1 MKQLWLCGLLVSALA
16 LSPAVMFS
24 QNGACSALVFSDI
37 HGLPGDTVCVDVTVE
52 NIPSLLSMQ
61 LSITY
66 PEGPLDFLAVN
77 NFQLPGMSAANFGV
91 QGMPGIPPGR
101 LTISWFDPTLNGA
114 VLVDGDVLFSI
125 CFKITAPAGG
135 NDIIEVVET
144 PTSIE
149 MVDAG
154 GNVFSFEEVTGSVMT
169 QDVAS
174 NLRAVTICADSS
186 ACILPVNG
194 SIELCVSGGT
204 PPYTYQWTGPGGF
217 TSTSEDLSGLSA
229 GNYEVIVTD
238 ATGHSASGSPLLQS
252 GLLVGIAGDTTI
264 CAGGAAALWLDAINS
279 VVTWSPAAGLSCVDC
294 PNPIASPAV
303 TTTYTGTAENGE
315 GCVQSANV
323 TVYVRDYAG
332 FSNNDFSNSP
342 VCLGGDLQLTAPASG
357 NFVSYLW
364 NGPGGFVASG
374 ASTIIT
380 GIGAVQAGMYS
391 LAALDELGCEAF
403 AEFEVIVGTPPAI
416 TASDI
421 SDATCSGSNDGAI
434 DISSAGNGPFFF
446 EWSNGFIG
454 EDPDGLTP
462 GAYFVS
468 VTDAYQCEAQFN
480 FEVGPSPL
488 TAVVNSIPAQCFNT
502 APAFVISQV
511 SGGTGAP
518 YTYSVDG
525 GVTHEPVTSET
536 VNINLSTWQGLYI
549 YDANNCSI
557 SPNLAIIFPPAI
569 VAVLDETTRP
579 TCPETADGSLA
590 WTVTSAFPPYE
601 VAWSTG
607 ALTANSAVLE
617 GLLPGS
623 YSGTLTDANG
633 CQITLSAELDPA
645 FIQCSQEYIVE
656 FGVGETSLYCDPI
669 FEFLEYEFTEIICEP
684 DPSVLGYEIT
694 NNGTCINFT
703 GLSAGVDTLCVRICD
718 VNDNSVCIEGQFYIT
733 VTALDIWPGDANN
746 DGRVSIYDLL
756 PVGLAFGIN
765 GPARVDPT
773 INWEAQ
779 GAANWPEETPLS
791 GVNYKYIDCNGN
803 GQVYRTDTVAIV
815 QNWGLTHGGSNL
827 TTLEFSEQTPEGNPL
842 YVDVQ
847 NLEEG
852 GEYALP
858 INLGNDDNPV
868 QGVYGIAFRLS
879 YDPAVID
886 PSSLS
891 VSWADSWIG
900 PPAIA
905 MSMWKPGEQPGVMY
919 LAQTRWTGQG
929 SNGNGPIGTLHLR
942 VRDDVFAMPGSLN
955 TVFAID
961 SVRLTNKAEVL
972 LPVNTTPLDVTV
984 ISGSSEPAWASEVE
998 IFPNPVKNFLYIR
1011 TGPISLDRIE
1021 VYDAFGRQVLSR
1033 DGVDAGPIDVSALP
1047 AGAYALHLTANGG
1060 YLYRLIVIT
1069 E

>member
-1 MKQLWLCGLLVSALA
+1 
-16 LSPAVMFS
+16 MFS

-61 LSITY
+61 LSIAY

-135 NDIIEVVET
+135 NNFIEVVET

-154 GNVFSFEEVTGSVMT
+154 GNVFSFDEVTGSVMT
-169 QDVAS
+169 QDASS
-174 NLRAVTICADSS
+174 NLRAVTICSDSS

-204 PPYTYQWTGPGGF
+204 PPYSFQWSGPGGF

-238 ATGHSASGSPLLQS
+238 ATGHSVSGSPLLQS

-264 CAGGAAALWLDAINS
+264 CVGSAATLWLDAINS

-294 PNPIASPAV
+294 PNPSASPAV

-323 TVYVRDYAG
+323 TVYVRTYDNLS
-332 FSNNDFSNSP
+332 SNTFSNSP
-342 VCLGGDLQLTAPASG
+342 VCQGNTLVLEAPAG
-357 NFVSYLW
+357 FNFESYQW
-364 NGPGGFVASG
+364 SGPGGFSA
-374 ASTIIT
+374 T
-380 GIGAVQAGMYS
+380 GPQVEIAAATQAQAGTYS
-391 LAALDELGCEAF
+391 FQAIDELGCGVTAD
-403 AEFEVIVGTPPAI
+403 FEVIVGAPPVLVSA
-416 TASDI
+416 DI
-421 SDATCSGSNDGAI
+421 NDATCADSNDGAI
-434 DISSAGNGPFFF
+434 DISVAGNGPFIF
-446 EWSNGFIG
+446 EWSNGIIG
-454 EDPDGLTP
+454 EDPNGLSP
-462 GAYFVS
+462 GTYFVS

-480 FEVGPSPL
+480 FEVGPSSF
-488 TAVVNSIPAQCFNT
+488 TAVVHAIPAQCFNT
-502 APAFVISQV
+502 APAFVISEV
-511 SGGTGAP
+511 SGGAGEP

-525 GVTHEPVTSET
+525 GITQLPVTGDT
-536 VNINLSTWQGLYI
+536 VYIELSTWQGLYI

-557 SPNLAIIFPPAI
+557 SPNMAIIFPPAI
-569 VAVLDETTRP
+569 VAVLDETTAP

-607 ALTANSAVLE
+607 ALTTNTAVLD
-617 GLLPGS
+617 GLLPGV

-633 CQITLSAELDPA
+633 CQITLSAELEPA
-645 FIQCSQEYIVE
+645 FIQCSQEYIAE
-656 FGVGETSLYCDPI
+656 FGVGETILFCDPT
-669 FEFLEYEFTEIICEP
+669 FDFLEYEFTEVICEP

-703 GLSAGVDTLCVRICD
+703 GLSAGADTLCVRICD
-718 VNDNSVCIEGQFYIT
+718 VNDNSVCIEGQFYLT

-746 DGRVSIYDLL
+746 DGRVSIYDFL
-756 PVGLAFGIN
+756 PIGLAFGTN
-765 GPARVDPT
+765 GPERVDPT

-779 GAANWPEETPLS
+779 GAANWAQETPLS

-815 QNWGLTHGGSNL
+815 QNWGLTHGGGNL
-827 TTLEFSEQTPEGNPL
+827 TALEFSEETPEGKPL
-842 YVDVQ
+842 YVDAA

-900 PPAIA
+900 PPAIV

-942 VRDDVFAMPGSLN
+942 VRDDIFTMPGSLN

-972 LPVNTTPLDVTV
+972 LPVNTTSLDVTV
-984 ISGSSEPAWASEVE
+984 ISGSNEPAWASEVE
-998 IFPNPVKNFLYIR
+998 IFPNPVKNLLYIR
-1011 TGPISLDRIE
+1011 TGPIALDRIE
-1021 VYDAFGRQVLSR
+1021 IYDAFGRQVLSR
-1033 DGVDAGPIDVSALP
+1033 DGADAGPIDVSALP
-1047 AGAYALHLTANGG
+1047 AGAYALHLMANGG
-1060 YLYRLIVIT
+1060 YLSRLIVVT